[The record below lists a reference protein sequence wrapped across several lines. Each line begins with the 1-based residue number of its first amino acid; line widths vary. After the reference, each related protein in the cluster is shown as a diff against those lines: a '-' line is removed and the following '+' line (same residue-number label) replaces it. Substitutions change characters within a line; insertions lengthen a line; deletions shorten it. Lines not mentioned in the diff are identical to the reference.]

1 MSNRDIMFT
10 PAEFEAVSKYLM
22 GSQIRPY
29 PNIIVPQSAGMA
41 RVQPREE
48 VMMQKVFESCP
59 FRGAMSFVVG
69 GALGAFL
76 GLFSSSM
83 APHQTVQMTTRETLI
98 DMRNTITSSAP
109 LTLIRSAAEPD
120 RSTRLTADTTPD
132 SGGFSLSRSA
142 GSDFCS
148 TVRALSLP

>member
-1 MSNRDIMFT
+1 MSNKDITFT
-10 PAEFEAVSKYLM
+10 PTEFEAVSKYLM

-98 DMRNTITSSAP
+98 DMRNTITSSAKSFAVIG
-109 LTLIRSAAEPD
+109 LM
-120 RSTRLTADTTPD
+120 
-132 SGGFSLSRSA
+132 
-142 GSDFCS
+142 
-148 TVRALSLP
+148 